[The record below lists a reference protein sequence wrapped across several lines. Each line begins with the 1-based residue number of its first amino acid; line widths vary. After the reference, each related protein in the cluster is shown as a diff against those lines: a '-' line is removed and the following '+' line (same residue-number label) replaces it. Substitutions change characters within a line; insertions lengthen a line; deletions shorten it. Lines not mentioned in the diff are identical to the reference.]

1 MFDRT
6 KFQVEVLKDMLSATK
21 RMMRI
26 NISDDDIGLTDG
38 FHVIVF
44 KKCELKIR
52 WEDIPEFQYDTSA
65 DKDKMIQ
72 IFDSNVR
79 KRDAGRTLAKL
90 WSKDKKTISLVDQKF
105 LNHFTGGQFFS
116 NGGTTTVYVYD
127 GIGSLVGLILPV
139 RGEEF

>member
-6 KFQVEVLKDMLSATK
+6 KFQVEALKDMLSATK
-21 RMMRI
+21 RMRRI

-38 FHVIVF
+38 FHIVVF

-65 DKDKMIQ
+65 DQDQMIQ

-79 KRDAGRTLAKL
+79 KKVGSRTLAKL
-90 WSKDKKTISLVDQKF
+90 WSKDKKTISLVNQKYLSF
-105 LNHFTGGQFFS
+105 FPRCQFFS
-116 NGGTTTVYVYD
+116 NGGTTNVYVYD

-139 RGEEF
+139 RGENF